1 MAKKKNKIK
10 MEPAVAGAV
19 ERKGT
24 EYPVYDVTE
33 TYSDGETNLI
43 LIDAMIN
50 TEFMKLNARIDKII
64 LAHESCKTLKGL

>member
-1 MAKKKNKIK
+1 MAKKKSKIK

-33 TYSDGETNLI
+33 TYGA
-43 LIDAMIN
+43 IDMVKQGAYEEIS
-50 TEFMKLNARIDKII
+50 KLNARIDKII